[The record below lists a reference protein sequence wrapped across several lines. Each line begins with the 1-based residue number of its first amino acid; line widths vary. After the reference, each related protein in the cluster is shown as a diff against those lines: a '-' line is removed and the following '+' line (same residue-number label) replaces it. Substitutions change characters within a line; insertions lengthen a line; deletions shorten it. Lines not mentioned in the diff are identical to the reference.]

1 MKSKKE
7 LTMEKKAG
15 QGRVLKHHGIHSS
28 PWARPVYTK
37 DRPMVPEGWE
47 HRCMWVDVRD
57 EATKLV

>member
-1 MKSKKE
+1 
-7 LTMEKKAG
+7 MEKKAG